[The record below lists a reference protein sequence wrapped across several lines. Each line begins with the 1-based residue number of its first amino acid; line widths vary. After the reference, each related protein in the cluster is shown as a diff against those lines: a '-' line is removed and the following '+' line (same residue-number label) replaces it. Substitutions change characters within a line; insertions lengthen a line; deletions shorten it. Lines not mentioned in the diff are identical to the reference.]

1 MVELVTIPIS
11 FFEVTNEYEWPNLLP
26 WVDRA
31 PIVQAIFDGL
41 RAWGPNVDNIEI
53 VTTGKISEQ
62 GFIVRL
68 PLKRAALFF
77 GPASCRFSRDTVDW
91 SMAEETMAI
100 FDAALTAFVKLS
112 SVVIARR
119 KTSVGLHIQPKTTPF
134 IKLMQLFMPAQLA
147 ALESSPLRTMAV
159 VAKWDH
165 RTVTLDGS
173 GSLANAIFLKF
184 DREFPGTLTNVEIA
198 EQLLK
203 DEEQLLAIL
212 GVREE
217 R

>member
-1 MVELVTIPIS
+1 MAELATIPIS

-31 PIVQAIFDGL
+31 PILQSIFDGL
-41 RAWGPNVDNIEI
+41 RAWSPHVDDVEI
-53 VTTGKISEQ
+53 LSAGKISDQ
-62 GFIVRL
+62 GFIIRL
-68 PLKRAALFF
+68 PLKRVALFF
-77 GPASCRFSRDTVDW
+77 GPAYCRFSRDAVDW
-91 SMAEETMAI
+91 GLADETIAI

-112 SVVIARR
+112 DVVIARR
-119 KTSVGLHIQPKTTPF
+119 RTSIGLHIQPKTTPF
-134 IKLMQLFMPAQLA
+134 IKLLQPFIPQQLS
-147 ALESSPLRTMAV
+147 ALESTPPRTMAV

-173 GSLANAIFLKF
+173 GSLANGIFLKF
-184 DREFPGTLTNVEIA
+184 EREFPGTFTNVQIL
-198 EQLLK
+198 EQSLR

-212 GVREE
+212 GVKEE

>member
-1 MVELVTIPIS
+1 MAELATIPIS
-11 FFEVTNEYEWPNLLP
+11 FFEVTNEYEWPDLLP

-41 RAWGPNVDNIEI
+41 RAWGPHVDNVEI
-53 VTTGKISEQ
+53 LNTGKISDQ
-62 GFIVRL
+62 GFSIRL
-68 PLKRAALFF
+68 PLKRVALFF
-77 GPASCRFSRDTVDW
+77 GPASCRFSRDAVDW
-91 SMAEETMAI
+91 SLAEETIAI

-112 SVVIARR
+112 NVVIARR
-119 KTSVGLHIQPKTTPF
+119 KTSIGLHIQPKTTPF
-134 IKLMQLFMPAQLA
+134 IKLMQPFMPEQLA

-184 DREFPGTLTNVEIA
+184 EREFPGTFTNVQIA

-212 GVREE
+212 GVKEE